1 MLNESVSGSIFTPVC
16 FMTANNPKNMSET
29 NVFSTTYVS
38 ELNETVY
45 QKELI
50 EHFSSAKI
58 GWRKLPEEEQKSIKM
73 YLNTE
78 LNTRSFSNDQHSLR
92 VREMIQKIANIG
104 SINSIHIQ

>member
-1 MLNESVSGSIFTPVC
+1 
-16 FMTANNPKNMSET
+16 MTANNPKNMSET